1 MTSSQVNRHRPLTWF
16 PASRT
21 VPGVGLGRYG
31 IVAPFGGDWNRNR
44 KWEMRKRQSVYLSSV
59 SEQDIWEWNRFV
71 FQTHWIC
78 ADDLGAFD
86 ERQWAGRI
94 VKVFHVTIFTFFLSQ
109 DNNSSNTFFPSL
121 QHQDSRS
128 HHNYSDCFIVSDCFS
143 LSNWFIGFFFQLFI
157 PKITET
163 NSCWSVRSRGD
174 GCKRATCLTEG
185 RNIIT
190 VSSHPPCL

>member
-1 MTSSQVNRHRPLTWF
+1 MIFSQVNRHRPLTWF

-44 KWEMRKRQSVYLSSV
+44 KWEMRKSQSVYLSSV

-86 ERQWAGRI
+86 ERQRAGRI
-94 VKVFHVTIFTFFLSQ
+94 VKVFHVTIFTFFYHETIIIVLTS
-109 DNNSSNTFFPSL
+109 SPPSNT
-121 QHQDSRS
+121 RS

>member
-1 MTSSQVNRHRPLTWF
+1 MIFSQVNRHRPLTWF

-44 KWEMRKRQSVYLSSV
+44 KWEMRKSQSVYLSSV

-86 ERQWAGRI
+86 ERQRAGRI
-94 VKVFHVTIFTFFLSQ
+94 VKVFHVTIFTFFYHETIIIVLTS
-109 DNNSSNTFFPSL
+109 SPPSNT
-121 QHQDSRS
+121 RS

-143 LSNWFIGFFFQLFI
+143 LSNWFIGFFFSFLFQ
-157 PKITET
+157 KQQ
-163 NSCWSVRSRGD
+163 
-174 GCKRATCLTEG
+174 KLTAVGAFDPEEMDVDQPG
-185 RNIIT
+185 
-190 VSSHPPCL
+190 V

>member
-71 FQTHWIC
+71 FRLNESVRMIWERLMNVSE
-78 ADDLGAFD
+78 LGGLLKSSMWRYSHFFYHKTI
-86 ERQWAGRI
+86 I
-94 VKVFHVTIFTFFLSQ
+94 VVIPS
-109 DNNSSNTFFPSL
+109 SPPSNTRTAGVIIIILTVLLFL
-121 QHQDSRS
+121 
-128 HHNYSDCFIVSDCFS
+128 IVSHYQTDS
-143 LSNWFIGFFFQLFI
+143 LGFFFSFLF
-157 PKITET
+157 PK
-163 NSCWSVRSRGD
+163 
-174 GCKRATCLTEG
+174 
-185 RNIIT
+185 
-190 VSSHPPCL
+190 